1 MSRGTPKHLRSG
13 PRTETSFLVC
23 CDVAS
28 SHYKPCKHCK
38 IIFCKKY
45 FRGILKFDQRFFL
58 IEFTHYLKQWWL
70 SNDLPLKEWNVYDYQ
85 MTLNL
90 KIGMFDYQ
98 LYHLKPYLTKK
109 EENIDMVGSLSK
121 IVKNS
126 HYVLHC
132 LCSIS
137 PQITNINIKNQ
148 FANILIG
155 VSHSSLIRKG

>member
-1 MSRGTPKHLRSG
+1 MSRGTPKHLKSG

-70 SNDLPLKEWNVYDYQ
+70 SNDLPLKEWNVWLSNDPQ
-85 MTLNL
+85 FKEWNVRFTM
-90 KIGMFDYQ
+90 IPF
-98 LYHLKPYLTKK
+98 KK
-109 EENIDMVGSLSK
+109 EENIDIVGSVSK
-121 IVKNS
+121 KWKILTKSIIVSDAALVPKS
-126 HYVLHC
+126 
-132 LCSIS
+132 
-137 PQITNINIKNQ
+137 QI
-148 FANILIG
+148 
-155 VSHSSLIRKG
+155 